1 MVKKICPI
9 CDQVMKSG
17 HFCRNCR
24 SWIKHPY
31 EREMN
36 YYLNERHPV
45 NEAQCDYHGQNQPHS
60 AGTASHEG
68 IYADSDLNRQL
79 NRQAARPG
87 GQAAGNGNGAGGR
100 PGSGGSTMAGGRQ
113 GSGGSTMAGGV
124 SGSGKTAMPAR
135 GAGPSG
141 PGMSGAAGER
151 QNTYGMPNGG
161 YGQGS
166 SGNGPQVT
174 AKLVKSGKGAY
185 IIVAVAVGIVL
196 LIAVGTTMLGGLY
209 DAISQNLSDNLPYS
223 DSYYGDADEWSDENY
238 RELDDEEVK
247 AAGVRCNTYYHFLTK
262 EEALAPAVSE
272 AILSAGY
279 KIASETTYSYNDATL
294 DGEDEWTY
302 YSTSH
307 TIYVAGD
314 GMTIRDDLS
323 QWVEMDSDTA
333 TGELHSYSSQLADNT
348 KSLMIMTEF
357 VKGIESNYGIKTGES
372 CIPEI
377 TRDMPAGLDSSGIY
391 FYESDLFYI
400 SAETYSDGLYLQV
413 SCNQAD

>member
-1 MVKKICPI
+1 MCIR
-9 CDQVMKSG
+9 D
-17 HFCRNCR
+17 R
-24 SWIKHPY
+24 
-31 EREMN
+31 
-36 YYLNERHPV
+36 
-45 NEAQCDYHGQNQPHS
+45 
-60 AGTASHEG
+60 
-68 IYADSDLNRQL
+68 
-79 NRQAARPG
+79 
-87 GQAAGNGNGAGGR
+87 
-100 PGSGGSTMAGGRQ
+100 
-113 GSGGSTMAGGV
+113 
-124 SGSGKTAMPAR
+124 
-135 GAGPSG
+135 
-141 PGMSGAAGER
+141 
-151 QNTYGMPNGG
+151 
-161 YGQGS
+161 
-166 SGNGPQVT
+166 
-174 AKLVKSGKGAY
+174 
-185 IIVAVAVGIVL
+185 
-196 LIAVGTTMLGGLY
+196 
-209 DAISQNLSDNLPYS
+209 
-223 DSYYGDADEWSDENY
+223 
-238 RELDDEEVK
+238 
-247 AAGVRCNTYYHFLTK
+247 
-262 EEALAPAVSE
+262 
-272 AILSAGY
+272 
-279 KIASETTYSYNDATL
+279 